1 MIGSFLD
8 GVDQQVPVLLLLGLL
23 IQLLSIP
30 LSQLITVGDSTL
42 LDIILNFFSR
52 LEEIGT
58 RIVTDC
64 GGSEGE
70 VQVVRSVGNKTKE

>member
-1 MIGSFLD
+1 M
-8 GVDQQVPVLLLLGLL
+8 VLTSRA
-23 IQLLSIP
+23 LS
-30 LSQLITVGDSTL
+30 
-42 LDIILNFFSR
+42 

-64 GGSEGE
+64 CGSEGE